1 MESVAKS
8 GLKERARKIVIVL
21 VLIGSLLP
29 ALTMN
34 IGSYAQQAGLSG
46 PIAQL
51 NRSYPEFHALL
62 LCQMWGLFAYISP
75 FNYTI
80 HYEVELPE
88 GEIRELVDLKK
99 IEAGSWQSILF
110 HNESKA
116 DNNMY
121 ADHRALRGYME
132 YLIRTNGVDP
142 AEVERRK
149 IYIHYRNV
157 FPRDQAARAGTHYG
171 PEVDSTIETY

>member
-1 MESVAKS
+1 MEPVAKS
-8 GLKERARKIVIVL
+8 GLKERLRKIVIVA

-46 PIAQL
+46 PIVQL
-51 NRSYPEFHALL
+51 NQSYPEFHALL
-62 LCQMWGLFAYISP
+62 LCQMWGLFGYISP

-88 GEIRELVDLKK
+88 EEIRELVDLKK

-121 ADHRALRGYME
+121 ADHRALRGCME
-132 YLIRTNGVDP
+132 YLIRTNGIDP
-142 AEVERRK
+142 ATVVHRK

-157 FPRDQAARAGTHYG
+157 YPRKQAATAGTHYG
-171 PEVDSTIETY
+171 PEVDSTLETY